1 MKKLHV
7 VSVAAALLI
16 SANALATE
24 TKPDLVAPE
33 VQVTAEIGKML
44 EDNSIVLENDKDIS
58 AAVRFTLNESG
69 EIVVLSVQTEDDRI
83 ESFVKAR
90 LNYNAVTTDG
100 LQIGK
105 TYEVPIRFTS

>member
-1 MKKLHV
+1 MKKVRVL
-7 VSVAAALLI
+7 SVAAALLI
-16 SANALATE
+16 ATSALATE

-33 VQVTAEIGKML
+33 VQVTTEIGKML
-44 EDNSIVLENDKDIS
+44 EDNSIVLEDEQEIN

-90 LNYNAVTTDG
+90 LNYNEVTTDG